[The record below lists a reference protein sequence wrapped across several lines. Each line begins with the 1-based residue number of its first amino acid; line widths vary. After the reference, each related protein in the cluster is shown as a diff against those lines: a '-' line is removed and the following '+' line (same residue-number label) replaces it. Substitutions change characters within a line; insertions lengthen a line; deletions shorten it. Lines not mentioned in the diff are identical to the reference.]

1 MVVCYTHD
9 PFRCRDHTK
18 KCIGRDQTC
27 DGIED
32 CDDGYDETFACATE
46 APTTST
52 LYTKAPTTLSTGYTK
67 RSTPTSTL
75 YTKPPMPPTTWG
87 TLC

>member
-9 PFRCRDHTK
+9 PFRCRDQTK

-52 LYTKAPTTLSTGYTK
+52 MYTKPPTDPTR
-67 RSTPTSTL
+67 RSTPTVTL
-75 YTKPPMPPTTWG
+75 DTKPSMTPTTWG
-87 TLC
+87 RLC